1 MQFVDTH
8 CHIHFDDYLP
18 DVEQVLNDAHTSRVN
33 KMICVGVS
41 LEDSQKAVDF
51 ANMHD
56 NVWATVG
63 AHPHDG
69 ADFLNHTDAE
79 RKLLELIYKPAQHQ
93 ILKRGE
99 GEYPYSEQQDFGAGL
114 SKNEKVVA
122 IGEIGLDYFHEY
134 TPRQKQIDVLSKQL
148 EFGAKTDLPFIF
160 HVRDA
165 WEDFWKILDSCPNI
179 KGVIHCFSAHEEQL
193 REILKRGFY
202 VGLNGIMTFTK
213 DDMQLE
219 AAKKV
224 PLDKML
230 LETDAP
236 FLTPKPHRGKRCE
249 PKHVVLTAEFLA
261 NLRGE
266 GLEEVAAVT
275 TKNAEELFKI

>member
-1 MQFVDTH
+1 MQFVDSH
-8 CHIHFDDYLP
+8 CHLHFSDYES
-18 DVEQVLNDAHTSRVN
+18 DVGQVINDALTLKVN

-41 LEDSQKAVDF
+41 IEDSQNAVEF
-51 ANMHD
+51 AEKYD
-56 NVWATVG
+56 NIWATVG

-69 ADFLNHTDAE
+69 ADFLEHEDAIE
-79 RKLLELIYKPAQHQ
+79 LLNK
-93 ILKRGE
+93 
-99 GEYPYSEQQDFGAGL
+99 L

-148 EFGAKTDLPFIF
+148 EFGVKTGLPFVF

-165 WEDFWKILDSCPNI
+165 WEDFWKIIDSYNGI
-179 KGVIHCFSAHEEQL
+179 RGVIHCFSAHEEQL
-193 REILKRGFY
+193 NEILKRGFY

-213 DDMQLE
+213 DEKQLE

-224 PLDKML
+224 PLNKLL

-236 FLTPKPHRGKRCE
+236 FLTPKPFRGIRCE
-249 PKHVVLTAEFLA
+249 PKHVVTTAEFLSHV
-261 NLRGE
+261 RGE
-266 GLEEVAAVT
+266 KLEDLAAAT
-275 TKNAEELFKI
+275 TKNTQELFAI

>member
-1 MQFVDTH
+1 MEFVDSH

-18 DVEQVLNDAHTSRVN
+18 DVEQVIIDANTHHVN

-41 LEDSQKAVDF
+41 IEDSQKALDF
-51 ANMHD
+51 ASKHENT
-56 NVWATVG
+56 WASVG

-69 ADFLNHTDAE
+69 ADFLDYPDAID
-79 RKLLELIYKPAQHQ
+79 KLEK
-93 ILKRGE
+93 
-99 GEYPYSEQQDFGAGL
+99 L
-114 SKNEKVVA
+114 SKDPKVVA
-122 IGEIGLDYFHEY
+122 IGEVGLDYFHEF

-148 EFGAKTDLPFIF
+148 EIGVKMGLPFIF

-165 WEDFWKILDSCPNI
+165 WEDFWKIIDAQAGTR
-179 KGVIHCFSAHEEQL
+179 GVVHCFSAHQEQL
-193 REILKRGFY
+193 DQVLKRGFY

-213 DDMQLE
+213 DEKQLE
-219 AAKKV
+219 AAKNV

-236 FLTPKPHRGKRCE
+236 FLTPKPYRGKRCE
-249 PKHVVLTAEFLA
+249 PKHVSVTAEFLA

-266 GLEEVAAVT
+266 KLEELASIT
-275 TKNAEELFKI
+275 TKNAENLFKI

>member
-1 MQFVDTH
+1 
-8 CHIHFDDYLP
+8 
-18 DVEQVLNDAHTSRVN
+18 
-33 KMICVGVS
+33 VS
-41 LEDSQKAVDF
+41 LEDSQKAVNF
-51 ANMHD
+51 SNMHD
-56 NVWATVG
+56 NVWASVG

-69 ADFLNHTDAE
+69 ADFLDHPNNIE
-79 RKLLELIYKPAQHQ
+79 LL
-93 ILKRGE
+93 
-99 GEYPYSEQQDFGAGL
+99 SEL

-122 IGEIGLDYFHEY
+122 IGEIGLDYFHEH

-148 EFGAKTDLPFIF
+148 EMGVKTGLPFIF

-165 WEDFWKILDSCPNI
+165 WEDFWKIVDGYPDI

-193 REILKRGFY
+193 MEVLKRGFY

-249 PKHVVLTAEFLA
+249 PKHVVLSAEFLA

-266 GLEEVAAVT
+266 SLEEIATVT
-275 TKNAEELFKI
+275 AKNAEELFKI